1 MARDVTA
8 SSSSATAK
16 IRPFVAPIRRRGRG
30 SDSTSDGDQHERL
43 FISSAMLAVLM
54 VIGTEMMLF
63 SGLIG
68 SFLVFRMQA
77 AFWPPPGLPRL
88 PIAVTWVNTFVLLA
102 SAVTISMALRAV
114 HQSRQRILRRYL
126 LATLALG
133 VTFLAVQGSEWVRL
147 VAHGLK
153 LSSGSY
159 GSFFYILIGCHAAHV
174 TAGVIWLSIVVVSAM
189 RGRYNARN
197 SSGIEL
203 CAVYWFFV
211 CAVWPIL
218 FGLVYLM

>member
-1 MARDVTA
+1 MPRSVTA
-8 SSSSATAK
+8 SAK
-16 IRPFVAPIRRRGRG
+16 VRPFVAPARRGGRG
-30 SDSTSDGDQHERL
+30 DDTSNGDRREQQ
-43 FISSAMLAVLM
+43 FISSGMLAILM
-54 VIGTEMMLF
+54 VIASEMMLF

-68 SFLVFRMQA
+68 SFLIFRMQA
-77 AFWPPPGLPRL
+77 AFWPPPALPRL
-88 PIAVTWVNTFVLLA
+88 PLTVTWVNTGVLML
-102 SAVTISMALRAV
+102 SAVTMFMAIRAI
-114 HQSRQRILRRYL
+114 HQSRQRITRQYL
-126 LATLALG
+126 VATLALG

-159 GSFFYILIGCHAAHV
+159 GSTFYILIGCHGAHV
-174 TAGVIWLSIVVVSAM
+174 TAGVIWLACVVTAAL

-197 SSGIEL
+197 AHGIEL

-211 CAVWPIL
+211 CAIWPLL

>member
-1 MARDVTA
+1 MAPGVT
-8 SSSSATAK
+8 ATAK
-16 IRPFVAPIRRRGRG
+16 IRPLVTPIRRRGRG
-30 SDSTSDGDQHERL
+30 SDSTSDGDQRERP

-68 SFLVFRMQA
+68 SFLIFRMQA

-102 SAVTISMALRAV
+102 SAGTISMAVSAV
-114 HQSRQRILRRYL
+114 HQNRQRLTRRYL

-159 GSFFYILIGCHAAHV
+159 GSFFYVLIGCHGAHV
-174 TAGVIWLSIVVVSAM
+174 TAGVIWLACVVVAAM

-197 SSGIEL
+197 ASGVEL
-203 CAVYWFFV
+203 CAVYWYFV
-211 CAVWPIL
+211 CAVWPLL
-218 FGLVYLM
+218 FVLVYLM